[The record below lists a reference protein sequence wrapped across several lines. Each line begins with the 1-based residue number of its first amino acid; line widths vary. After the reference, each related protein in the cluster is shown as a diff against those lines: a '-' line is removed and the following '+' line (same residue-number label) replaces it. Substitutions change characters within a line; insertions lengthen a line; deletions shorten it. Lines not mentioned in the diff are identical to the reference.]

1 MRAYSLQKPV
11 FTPLRP
17 VVASSAPER
26 LPETVWL
33 GVCFLQISLQAHA
46 APLDQAFA
54 LFEQHGGK
62 RQIYQA
68 NALAA
73 AQGLTAGMAL
83 NAAYAL
89 CQGLKVAMRDPHVE
103 VMYLRRYAQSATAFT
118 PSVALSHPDTLL
130 LEVRHSLRLFGGLKA
145 LHRQLSLAFDV
156 PHLIA
161 CAPVADAAEL
171 MARNN
176 IAKVVRVPGR
186 LKAALGDIDIASL
199 PIAEKQVLQLSRCGL
214 HMLKD
219 LWRLPRHDLA
229 RRFGP
234 DLIQLLDQLC
244 GERIQPRAIFVPKQR
259 FSAKHVF
266 EQETD
271 NIEHVLQ
278 AAEYLLK
285 QAQQF
290 LQMRASLCEKITF
303 YLGYADCRRAVR
315 HGVSIK
321 VYAQRGGNAP
331 RHFLPQFR
339 ERLQRIQ
346 LERAVDQL
354 TLRIDHIRPC
364 HNDTSD
370 LFRRRNQ
377 SRESWQDLLDILFA
391 RLGKKRVYHIDLKS
405 DHRPEYAWQ
414 KNVTWHAVK
423 TSSKEM
429 NRLVRPVWLFNK
441 PVKCWPRHFDLLSDA
456 ERLEAGW
463 WAQQDV
469 RREYYQASDASGRR
483 CWLFRDLQDAHQ
495 SWYLHG
501 LFA

>member
-1 MRAYSLQKPV
+1 MKAYSLQKPV
-11 FTPLRP
+11 LTPLRP
-17 VVASSAPER
+17 VAGTSAPER
-26 LPETVWL
+26 PPDTLWL
-33 GVCFLQISLQAHA
+33 GLRFLQLSLQAHA
-46 APLDQAFA
+46 APLDQPFA
-54 LFEQHGGK
+54 VFEQHKGK

-68 NALAA
+68 NTLAV

-89 CQGLKVAMRDPHVE
+89 CQGLKVAMRDPSAE
-103 VMYLRRYAQSATAFT
+103 VIYLQRYAQSATAFT
-118 PSVALSHPDTLL
+118 PSMVLSCPDTLL
-130 LEVRHSLRLFGGLKA
+130 LEVRHSLRLFGGLQA

-176 IAKVVRVPGR
+176 IAKVVRAPGR
-186 LKAALGDIDIASL
+186 LKAALGDIGIASL
-199 PIAEKQVLQLSRCGL
+199 PIAEKQVFQLSRCGL
-214 HMLKD
+214 HVLKD

-234 DLIQLLDQLC
+234 DLINLLDQLC
-244 GERIQPRAIFVPKQR
+244 GERIQPRVMFVSKQR

-266 EQETD
+266 EQEAD
-271 NIEHVLQ
+271 NTEHVLQ
-278 AAEYLLK
+278 AAEHLLK

-290 LQMRASLCEKITF
+290 LQMRACLCEKVTF
-303 YLGYADCRRAVR
+303 YLGYPYCRGTVR
-315 HGVSIK
+315 DDMGIH
-321 VYAQRGGNAP
+321 VYAQRGGDAP
-331 RHFLPQFR
+331 RHFLPQLR

-346 LERAVDQL
+346 FERAVDQL
-354 TLRIDHIRPC
+354 ILRIDHIRPC
-364 HNDTSD
+364 HNDTGD

-377 SRESWQDLLDILFA
+377 SQESWQDLLDILFA
-391 RLGKKRVYHIDLKS
+391 RLGKKRIYNIDLKP

-414 KNVTWHAVK
+414 KNVAWHTVK

-429 NRLVRPVWLFNK
+429 NRSVRPVWLFNK
-441 PVKCWPRHFDLLSDA
+441 PVKCWPRHFNLLSDA

-469 RREYYQASDASGRR
+469 RREYYQASDTSGRR
-483 CWLFRDLQDAHQ
+483 CWLFRDLQDTHQ
-495 SWYLHG
+495 SWYVHG